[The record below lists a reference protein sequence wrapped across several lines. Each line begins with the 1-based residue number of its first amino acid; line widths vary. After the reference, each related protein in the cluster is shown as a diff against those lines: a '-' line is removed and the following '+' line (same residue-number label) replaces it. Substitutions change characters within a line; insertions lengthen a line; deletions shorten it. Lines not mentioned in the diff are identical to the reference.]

1 MNIWDYLVNKDF
13 NGLNLFEFEEVREVF
28 NWNGCFVDEFRVTE
42 FVAKAQK
49 LKDKYEQEIK
59 RIRDYE
65 QNEYNKIVDGGGIP
79 TDDPT
84 FMIGRVE
91 GETRDGLIEI
101 IKEFFDEKTFEKHKD
116 ELPINKIDD
125 EMTKEDVGELS
136 KVLVPIRKWFYQFLN
151 TIGYYQ
157 RQKHYFISMSDM
169 YKVSNL
175 YSQEVSKIN
184 NMPYKYLNIFAPWG
198 RLDRIQ
204 RGLID
209 ADKISLQS
217 LVISYL
223 KHNTKVL
230 VHIAEIMY
238 KGFRLSFGDDVW
250 QSISDEIAEYINEC
264 EKKNILKPVE

>member
-13 NGLNLFEFEEVREVF
+13 YGLNLFEFEEVREVF
-28 NWNGCFVDEFRVTE
+28 NWYESFVDESRANE
-42 FVAKAQK
+42 FITKAQK
-49 LKDKYEQEIK
+49 LKDKYELEIK

-65 QNEYNKIVDGGGIP
+65 QNEYNKIVDSGGIP
-79 TDDPT
+79 TDDPS
-84 FMIGRVE
+84 FMLGKVE
-91 GETRDGLIEI
+91 GETRDGLVEI
-101 IKEFFDEKTFEKHKD
+101 IKEFFDENTFNQNRSK
-116 ELPINKIDD
+116 LPLNKVDD
-125 EMTKEDVGELS
+125 KMAKEDIGELS

-169 YKVSNL
+169 YKVSNI
-175 YSQEVSKIN
+175 YSNEVSKIN
-184 NMPYKYLNIFAPWG
+184 NMPYRYLNIFAPWG

-217 LVISYL
+217 LVINYL

-238 KGFRLSFGDDVW
+238 KGFRTSFGDDVW
-250 QSISDEIAEYINEC
+250 EDIRYEISDYIDEC
-264 EKKNILKPVE
+264 EKNNILKPVE